1 MGGRASVRGLR
12 RLVAGGTLATVAL
25 LAVAPAFGCG
35 ATNGNPQVSPAR
47 AEAGAVVNMSGT
59 AYRPE
64 LGEVY
69 IKWGS
74 ATGTLLASAPVN
86 ADGTFG
92 PVPVTIPANAE
103 PARFYQITVYQ
114 PAEPIARSVT
124 VEIAGTP
131 APQAQPAPAPA
142 PANPSSQPATG
153 SQPAPSGQP
162 VASSP
167 PAATATATALP
178 APAPRVA
185 ARPAPA
191 PSTPGQSSPPV
202 APAAAPVAPPALPPD
217 TPAPRAALDLPEVTE
232 TDPAGLAATGAPTP
246 AQPLVVSDPAA
257 MGGPRTIDGGPS
269 LWVLVPLVLVG
280 LTLFAAASAVV
291 VHELRRRRLAVKA

>member
-12 RLVAGGTLATVAL
+12 RVVAGGTLATVAL

-64 LGEVY
+64 LGEVF
-69 IKWGS
+69 IKWGT

-92 PVPVTIPANAE
+92 PVPVTIPASAE
-103 PARFYQITVYQ
+103 PSRFYQITVYQ

-124 VEIAGTP
+124 VEITSTP

-162 VASSP
+162 LAASP
-167 PAATATATALP
+167 PAATATAAP
-178 APAPRVA
+178 APAPRA
-185 ARPAPA
+185 TARPAPA
-191 PSTPGQSSPPV
+191 PSAPAQSPPPV
-202 APAAAPVAPPALPPD
+202 APAAAPGAPPAMPSD
-217 TPAPRAALDLPEVTE
+217 TPAPSAALDLPEVTE